1 MEPRL
6 IDLHVHSKHSDGNCS
21 LERIANIAK
30 ENNVG
35 VISLTEHYTLSSL
48 TKFRKLVG
56 KSMEVIPGVELS
68 SSLLELGLSKKH
80 VCHIISYFSTTKIYK
95 VFDQYELSRK
105 KCVKKT
111 LELLKKEGINLSY
124 NKVLECA
131 RNKESVGRF
140 DIAIALWKHGYA
152 KTPSQA
158 YTEFF
163 DTSSHIYVDR
173 EKMEVDKLIKSLLDC
188 GGVPVL
194 AHPKTLR
201 LNESDMKEFISLLKG
216 YGLQGM
222 EVYNPH
228 NSDERRNFYL
238 ELCEEFDLIPTVGS
252 DFHGR
257 SSDNIEIGLGTNG
270 NLSISD
276 YSIVRNL
283 KERKH
288 KLFD

>member
-6 IDLHVHSKHSDGNCS
+6 IDLHVHSKHSDGNSS
-21 LERIANIAK
+21 LNQIAQMSK

-35 VISLTEHYTLSSL
+35 VISLTEHYTLASL
-48 TKFRKLVG
+48 TKFRRIVG

-68 SSLLELGLSKKH
+68 SSLLQHGLSKKH
-80 VCHIISYFSTTKIYK
+80 VCHVISYFSTTKIYS
-95 VFDQYELSRK
+95 VFDEYELSRK

-111 LELLKKEGINLSY
+111 LELLKKDGINLSY
-124 NKVLECA
+124 TKVLECA
-131 RNKESVGRF
+131 RNPESVGRF
-140 DIAIALWKHGYA
+140 DIAIALHRHGYA

-173 EKMEVDKLIKSLLDC
+173 EKMEIDKLIKSLIEC

-201 LNESDMKEFISLLKG
+201 LNESDMREFIILLKN

-238 ELCEEFDLIPTVGS
+238 ELCNEFDLVPTVGS

-257 SSDNIEIGLGTNG
+257 NSDNVEIGLGMEQ
-270 NLSISD
+270 NLCISD
-276 YSIVRNL
+276 YDIVRNL